1 MSGSINDSSLIS
13 EPLIEIHLIYQFFKL
28 GIERTVPEED
38 IADAPRRVRSAVQVT
53 WRDSRVYREP
63 QVVSCFLSKC
73 RTFDTSVII
82 INNNAS

>member
-13 EPLIEIHLIYQFFKL
+13 EPLIEMHLIYQFFKL

-53 WRDSRVYREP
+53 WRDSIITLDMQNDYD
-63 QVVSCFLSKC
+63 FLW
-73 RTFDTSVII
+73 R
-82 INNNAS
+82 NQG